1 MIEWLVRP
9 ILLSSAPHP
18 SARHA
23 AVPCRH
29 STAAPLTQDR
39 VCCAPVLLSG
49 GARMPAAAG
58 VSRSLPRCPPPT
70 GNRRPMPRSDLH
82 DREVMSWKLAAAI
95 SHASLAQLRSVC
107 LRSVCLTSWKA
118 GADEAYPTC
127 VCARNRA
134 LRSEGETAGG
144 ACKNPRRSVD
154 VPVRVAAP
162 VQRQAPL
169 QAADTA
175 YV

>member
-1 MIEWLVRP
+1 
-9 ILLSSAPHP
+9 
-18 SARHA
+18 
-23 AVPCRH
+23 
-29 STAAPLTQDR
+29 
-39 VCCAPVLLSG
+39 
-49 GARMPAAAG
+49 
-58 VSRSLPRCPPPT
+58 
-70 GNRRPMPRSDLH
+70 MPRSDLH